1 MPLKRVLLTLS
12 LAFAGHGA
20 QAAVLSTAPLPS
32 SELGGDRES
41 ACLARNPGDTPL
53 NVSIEGF
60 DAQGR
65 RVASLTLD
73 LLPGSTRLVFPAEGA
88 GPSARIASCQ
98 FSFPGRASKLQGRL
112 VLRDAGSEREILNRL
127 AR

>member
-1 MPLKRVLLTLS
+1 MPLKKIPLMLCLG
-12 LAFAGHGA
+12 LAGPAA
-20 QAAVLSTAPLPS
+20 QGAVLSTAPLPS

-41 ACLARNPGDTPL
+41 ACLARNPGEAPL
-53 NVSIEGF
+53 EVSIEGF

-73 LLPGSTRLVFPAEGA
+73 LLPGSTRLILPAEGA
-88 GPSARIASCQ
+88 GPSARIVSCQ
-98 FSFPGRASKLQGRL
+98 FSFPGRASKLEGRII
-112 VLRDAGSEREILNRL
+112 VRNPGSERELDSRL